1 MVRKGS
7 VLLFLLAGCYAHG
20 DTHRLRE
27 SAYSGPLRPQLLSPR
42 KGRYRIE
49 RAGEQIGYEDFTITS
64 SASVWRV
71 QGQTVF
77 AGPAGHKQGY
87 LLAISERS
95 AEPVA
100 FEAWIE
106 VLGQRRTARGVE
118 TRGNFEISVRGIGGK
133 EARLIPYAPGTTVGF
148 GTPLFHTLAMT
159 LLLPALLP
167 GKPIEVRTIA
177 LSLPM
182 LSPVVTLQTYTLRDR
197 IDGIARVESKLAA
210 ARLPTGL
217 WVAADGLPIKVRAI
231 GDDGV
236 PVDMILEG
244 AVIRTSS
251 TAAATRTSSSAST
264 SP

>member
-1 MVRKGS
+1 MVRNSS
-7 VLLFLLAGCYAHG
+7 VLFFLLAGCYAHG

-27 SAYSGPLRPQLLSPR
+27 SAYSGPLRPQLLTPR

-49 RAGEQIGYEDFTITS
+49 RAGEQIGYENFTITS

-71 QGQTVF
+71 QGETVF

-87 LLAISERS
+87 QLAIDEKS

-106 VLGQRRTARGVE
+106 VLGQRRTARGIE
-118 TRGNFEISVRGIGGK
+118 TKGNFEISVRGIGGK
-133 EARLIPYAPGTTVGF
+133 EARLVPYAPGTTVGF

-159 LLLPALLP
+159 MLLPGLVP

-182 LSPVVTLQTYTLRDR
+182 LSPVVTLQTYTLRER
-197 IDGIARVESKLAA
+197 VDGIARVESKLAA

-217 WVAADGLPIKVRAI
+217 WVRSDGLPIKVRAI

-244 AVIRTSS
+244 
-251 TAAATRTSSSAST
+251 TRTSSSASMLL
-264 SP
+264 